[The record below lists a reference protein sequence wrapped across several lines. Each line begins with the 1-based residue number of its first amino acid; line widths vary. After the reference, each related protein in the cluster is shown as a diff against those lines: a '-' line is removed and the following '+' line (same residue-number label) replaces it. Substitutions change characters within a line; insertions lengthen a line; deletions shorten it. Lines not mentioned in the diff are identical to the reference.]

1 MMFWSWSSELD
12 YAAAA
17 PYAMVLVLLAIPV
30 TVLLFRQSMKAAAL

>member
-30 TVLLFRQSMKAAAL
+30 TVLLFRQSMKVAAL